1 MTTSLSLYRQ
11 FLREVKQLPVPAI
24 RSKLT
29 YNCRELFELHRLEQD
44 PGQLQRL
51 QEDVNAASRLLIWL
65 RRLPKVSRCSAT
77 NFQTDSFVHGGCV
90 TQLELQDKFETLF
103 KQFD

>member
-1 MTTSLSLYRQ
+1 MTTSLNLYRQ

-44 PGQLQRL
+44 TGQLQRL
-51 QEDVNAASRLLIWL
+51 QGDVNAASRLLIWL
-65 RRLPKVSRCSAT
+65 RRLPRVSGRCAAT
-77 NFQTDSFVHGGCV
+77 FQTNTFRSVWMSRSA
-90 TQLELQDKFETLF
+90 
-103 KQFD
+103 